1 MLKLAA
7 SLIFSAVLITSAKP
21 MFEQKSIV
29 DSHGK
34 LILMQGEESAAMT
47 GQCKSYKVTK
57 NPPLVPRLKCRF
69 S

>member
-7 SLIFSAVLITSAKP
+7 TLIFSAVLSTSAKP
-21 MFEQKSIV
+21 IFEQKSIV
-29 DSHGK
+29 DSQGK
-34 LILMQGEESAAMT
+34 LILLQGEESAAMS
-47 GQCKSYKVTK
+47 GQCKTLRVSK

>member
-1 MLKLAA
+1 MVKLVTT
-7 SLIFSAVLITSAKP
+7 LIFSAVLITSAKP
-21 MFEQKSIV
+21 IFEQKSIV

-34 LILMQGEESAAMT
+34 LILMQGEETAAMT
-47 GQCKSYKVTK
+47 GQCKSYKLSK